1 MMVISKCAS
10 SVTTVKIKMPNIHFD
25 VMSQED
31 RLRFF
36 RISDFA
42 EELNRRLFDVEELMT
57 EVDNTTD
64 QFLVLQGRYQN
75 LVGALQ
81 ELEDDLNRILE
92 IYGLSR

>member
-1 MMVISKCAS
+1 MS
-10 SVTTVKIKMPNIHFD
+10 NIHFD

-31 RLRFF
+31 RMRFF

-64 QFLVLQGRYQN
+64 QFLILQGRYQN